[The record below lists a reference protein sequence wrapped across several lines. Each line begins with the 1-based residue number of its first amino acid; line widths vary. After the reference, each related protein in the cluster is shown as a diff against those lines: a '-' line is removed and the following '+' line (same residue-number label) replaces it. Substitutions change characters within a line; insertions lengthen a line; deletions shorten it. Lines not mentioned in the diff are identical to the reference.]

1 MLIAA
6 AKEPQFVHGKDIERL
21 IRKQEARLHSRKT
34 NLGMIKALF
43 NL

>member
-21 IRKQEARLHSRKT
+21 IRKQEARIPKPEDQSGHDKSF
-34 NLGMIKALF
+34 I
-43 NL
+43 